1 MVDLAR
7 AVSTWSAGQTTA
19 VMKNTV
25 SFVFIWCEPELGQQH
40 PFPVA
45 E

>member
-7 AVSTWSAGQTTA
+7 AVLTWSAGQTIA
-19 VMKNTV
+19 VMKNMV
-25 SFVFIWCEPELGQQH
+25 SFVFIRCEPELGQQL